1 MNICVVYLTGLVCV
15 VSFCSP
21 ICMCPCV
28 RACVRIYICVC
39 IRLTDKSLFGHWVG
53 LSVFEIYAVKC
64 AIYRMHLANSVSFF
78 FFFPFGLFFKV
89 KPNAFHSPLH
99 SVSGLRW
106 KKKLIILLISTLCFI
121 SRSVLF
127 SILWRAGY
135 CNISSTLCD
144 ANPPEGRE
152 TMRKTVRSRAK
163 HSYWKMRPDLVN
175 TCPFS
180 YYAKTGGQWIN
191 NIKPECLICGVALTR
206 RDSLM
211 PPN

>member
-1 MNICVVYLTGLVCV
+1 MNICVVYLAGLVCV

-28 RACVRIYICVC
+28 RACVRIYMCMYTLNRQELV
-39 IRLTDKSLFGHWVG
+39 WP
-53 LSVFEIYAVKC
+53 LSGVEC
-64 AIYRMHLANSVSFF
+64 LWDLRSQMRHLPHAPCKFRQLFF